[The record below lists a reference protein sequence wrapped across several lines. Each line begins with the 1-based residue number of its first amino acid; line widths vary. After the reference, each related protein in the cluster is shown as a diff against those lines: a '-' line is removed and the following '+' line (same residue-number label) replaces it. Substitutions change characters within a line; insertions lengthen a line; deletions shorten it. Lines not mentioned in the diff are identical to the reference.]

1 VPAALLAAAL
11 EHARDRRYRRLL
23 LAPTAGSAP
32 FYRRAGF
39 APAGEQLLMLDPST
53 LPAPPS

>member
-1 VPAALLAAAL
+1 VPAALLDAAM

-23 LAPTAGSAP
+23 LAPTSGSAA

-39 APAGEQLLMLDPST
+39 VPAGEQLLVLDPAT
-53 LPAPPS
+53 LPAPPP